1 MSQVNKPAPNDIP
14 VHHKINMRNVVMRQT
29 DYTEEKAEE
38 ELVKH
43 KYDVMAVVREFIN
56 PNQKPN
62 ENKNEKI
69 VTSANQQIYG
79 EIRGMMDNASLRYRK
94 NKEQEE
100 TRTLLRAEYMRQKE
114 LAKKNLVET
123 VNTEIVEE

>member
-1 MSQVNKPAPNDIP
+1 MVPI
-14 VHHKINMRNVVMRQT
+14 HHKINMRNVVMRQT
-29 DYTEEKAEE
+29 DYTEEKADA

-43 KYDVMAVVREFIN
+43 NYNVMAVVRAFMN
-56 PNQKPN
+56 PNKEPK
-62 ENKNEKI
+62 KNNDETLVI
-69 VTSANQQIYG
+69 SANQQIYG